1 MPHRHVVHLQSCVLS
16 PAAEAFR
23 YFLIRRGEALLV
35 AHDAPLL
42 QPAG

>member
-1 MPHRHVVHLQSCVLS
+1 VLS

-23 YFLIRRGEALLV
+23 YFVIEEGAAFLR

-42 QPAG
+42 EHAELPGA